1 MTPIH
6 QRLID
11 STLLIVNARTL
22 ELVVWTKFPVRE
34 DAQHEERIRDRL
46 RQSKLGYDLA
56 DLADYAEGEER
67 VSTERARQAI
77 SDVSKILFSQL
88 YTSSLT
94 PPPDFYKSDLGQL
107 FNEVYLRMSEGEELL
122 TPTEA
127 YREIG
132 VTRRVIYNYIESG
145 KLQPLYLNGQ
155 TKVLASQ
162 VGALKEQRRQPQVKH

>member
-67 VSTERARQAI
+67 VSTERARQI
-77 SDVSKILFSQL
+77 
-88 YTSSLT
+88 
-94 PPPDFYKSDLGQL
+94 
-107 FNEVYLRMSEGEELL
+107 EE
-122 TPTEA
+122 
-127 YREIG
+127 R
-132 VTRRVIYNYIESG
+132 
-145 KLQPLYLNGQ
+145 
-155 TKVLASQ
+155 
-162 VGALKEQRRQPQVKH
+162 ALKRLSQRPELIALREAA